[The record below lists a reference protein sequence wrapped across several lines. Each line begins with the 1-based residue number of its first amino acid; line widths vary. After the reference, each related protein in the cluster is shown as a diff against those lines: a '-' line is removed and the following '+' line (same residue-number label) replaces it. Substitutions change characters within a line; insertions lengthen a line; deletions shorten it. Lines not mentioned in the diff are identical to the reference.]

1 MEESVEKD
9 NLCSFLLTA
18 AANGTI
24 KQLTCSHAAQAQ
36 KMLGTVYR
44 NTAGYRFT
52 TTES

>member
-24 KQLTCSHAAQAQ
+24 KQLTCSHAGQAQ